1 MAGQGNSHS
10 PGRFAFKPALPP
22 FLTSSLSC
30 RQPPKLLIPGP
41 AIISTTNILC
51 LFGADSTKRL
61 GGTDLSPLTS
71 LCNAEPVRAAESL
84 GSAYFTPQKA
94 SCPRQH
100 PLSSLSITSLLITS
114 FHNTQHRS
122 MIKGISPCLE
132 LALTGFLNSQTPTH
146 LNPAT

>member
-30 RQPPKLLIPGP
+30 RQPPKLLIPGS

-94 SCPRQH
+94 SCPRQP
-100 PLSSLSITSLLITS
+100 PLFQSLHHIPAYYLLSQHTASLHDKGD
-114 FHNTQHRS
+114 FS
-122 MIKGISPCLE
+122 MLGISSYWV
-132 LALTGFLNSQTPTH
+132 FKFSNSYTS
-146 LNPAT
+146 